1 MVRQIALAIFM
12 GLLLSSCS
20 GDSSEGTLSGE
31 VKIDG
36 SSTVFPISEAVAE
49 EFRSE
54 APNVRVTVGVSGTGG
69 GFQKFIRGD
78 VDINNA
84 SREIQPSEIKKAE
97 ENGVDYVRLSVAFDG
112 LAVVVNPE
120 NDWVDYLTVEELEKI
135 WEPSAQ
141 GTLTKWSQI
150 REGWPEEEFH
160 LYGPGVASGT
170 YDYFTEAIVGESGS
184 SRGDFTASEDDNVL
198 VQGIATDKYALGFF
212 GLAYFEENEDR
223 LKLIGVDNTSGEP
236 IKPTLETV
244 SNGTY
249 APLSRPLFIYVSE
262 SAAQKK
268 PVQEFIDFYLNNAPE
283 LSKDIGYVPMPDSA
297 YQSQKDKFQNFVES
311 VSDTTVQAN

>member
-1 MVRQIALAIFM
+1 
-12 GLLLSSCS
+12 
-20 GDSSEGTLSGE
+20 
-31 VKIDG
+31 
-36 SSTVFPISEAVAE
+36 
-49 EFRSE
+49 
-54 APNVRVTVGVSGTGG
+54 
-69 GFQKFIRGD
+69 
-78 VDINNA
+78 
-84 SREIQPSEIKKAE
+84 
-97 ENGVDYVRLSVAFDG
+97 
-112 LAVVVNPE
+112 
-120 NDWVDYLTVEELEKI
+120 
-135 WEPSAQ
+135 
-141 GTLTKWSQI
+141 
-150 REGWPEEEFH
+150 
-160 LYGPGVASGT
+160 
-170 YDYFTEAIVGESGS
+170 
-184 SRGDFTASEDDNVL
+184 L

-268 PVQEFIDFYLNNAPE
+268 PVQEFVDFYLNNAPE

-297 YQSQKDKFQNFVES
+297 YQRQKDKFQNFVES